1 MNTLPASIVSLLEP
15 FERMFSP
22 RTWLKAQTLAI
33 GAMLAPGKRTVTSAL
48 RVMGMGDR
56 GDFSVYHQV
65 LNRAR
70 WSPLKISRVLLML
83 LIDRLDSGEGPLVF
97 GMDDTV
103 ERRWGKRI
111 AAKGIYH
118 DAPRSSRSHFAKTTG
133 IRWLSLMWLSD
144 VPWAERVWALPF
156 LTVLAPSERYHR
168 MMGRRHK
175 RLVDFAMQMLVCL
188 RRWLPD
194 RDIVVVAD
202 RSYAALRLLSFCQKL
217 RRPITLVTRLR
228 MDAALYAPAH
238 PCLRGQRGRPRVV
251 GDRQP
256 RLSETLADPDTNWT
270 AFTLAWYDS
279 TVRTMEI
286 ASGTAVWSSD
296 GRPRVHIRWVIIRD
310 PEGDLD
316 DEALLCTDPYAAPE
330 QIVEW
335 FTMRWQVEV
344 TFQEARAHVGVQTQR
359 QWSDL
364 AIARTTPALFGL
376 FSMVALMADALA
388 HEGDLIARASAWY
401 SKRAPTF
408 SDAIAAVRR
417 RLWSSVAFFSMSHH
431 KPDMLKIPRQLYDT
445 MMDSLCYAA

>member
-22 RTWLKAQTLAI
+22 RTWRKAQTLAI

-217 RRPITLVTRLR
+217 RRPITLITRLR

-238 PCLRGQRGRPRVV
+238 PCLRGATWTSQSGRRQAAQALRNTRRPGHELDRIHACMVRL
-251 GDRQP
+251 DRQN
-256 RLSETLADPDTNWT
+256 DG
-270 AFTLAWYDS
+270 DS
-279 TVRTMEI
+279 LWN
-286 ASGTAVWSSD
+286 SGV
-296 GRPRVHIRWVIIRD
+296 
-310 PEGDLD
+310 
-316 DEALLCTDPYAAPE
+316 E
-330 QIVEW
+330 Q
-335 FTMRWQVEV
+335 RWQ
-344 TFQEARAHVGVQTQR
+344 
-359 QWSDL
+359 
-364 AIARTTPALFGL
+364 TPR
-376 FSMVALMADALA
+376 SHQM
-388 HEGDLIARASAWY
+388 GDH
-401 SKRAPTF
+401 PG
-408 SDAIAAVRR
+408 
-417 RLWSSVAFFSMSHH
+417 
-431 KPDMLKIPRQLYDT
+431 P
-445 MMDSLCYAA
+445 